1 MPISSPASAAP
12 FAPAPATRFAP
23 NHPWDRNFYLAIIA
37 LAWVGILRGFG
48 GEIVVH
54 VTQHQPPFPLIV
66 HVHAVVFVAWLALFT
81 VQILLIRTKR
91 LAVHK
96 RLGFGLAWLA
106 GLMVILGPVTALTVH
121 HLRLVNHLIGPAPTD
136 QPGFLS
142 IQFTDILAF
151 VGLTAAGLL
160 YRNTPA
166 AHKRLILL
174 GTLYITDAGFARW
187 LAPWFGQALGPGY
200 WPFWVSLYFGP
211 DLLVVLTGAYD
222 LATRRRLH
230 PAYLAG
236 VAWIFAIQMLS
247 VSLFFSPAWTGCA
260 QRMVAAWP
268 W

>member
-12 FAPAPATRFAP
+12 FAPAPAKPFAP
-23 NHPWDRNFYLAIIA
+23 NHPWERNFYLAIIA

-48 GEIVVH
+48 GDVANHLASHEAPYPI
-54 VTQHQPPFPLIV
+54 IV

-96 RLGFGLAWLA
+96 KLGYGLAWMA
-106 GLMVILGPVTALTVH
+106 GLMVVLGPVTALTVH
-121 HLRLVNHLIGPAPTD
+121 HLKLVNHLMTPAPVD
-136 QPGFLS
+136 QPQFLS
-142 IQFTDILAF
+142 IQFTDMLAF
-151 VGLTAAGLL
+151 ASLTATGLFF
-160 YRNTPA
+160 RKTPS

-187 LAPWFGQALGPGY
+187 LAPGFMHALGHTY
-200 WPFWVSLYFGP
+200 WPFWFSLYFGP
-211 DLLVVLTGAYD
+211 NLLVVLTGAYD

-236 VAWIFAIQMLS
+236 VIWVFAIQMLS
-247 VSLFFSPAWTGCA
+247 VSLFFSPGWAATT
-260 QRMVAAWP
+260 QRIATTWP